1 MKLNNMKRAAAAVA
15 SMALLLGLAGCGA
28 GSSSSAAQ
36 SGASSTAS
44 STVNTEST
52 GACKTGLGIV
62 VGASVKDD
70 RNASAVSTA
79 VAVVLDSEGRIV
91 SAALDV
97 AQNSGSAN
105 EDGTLAVAESY
116 QTKQELGD
124 DYGMRKAS
132 GIGKEWYEQADAF
145 CAYIVGMTAD
155 EVAAIPT
162 DGSDADLAAGCTVG
176 VDTFIEAAVKACQN
190 AQELGANAGDTLSLA
205 IVSENAHGNKDATAE
220 EDGKLEIDST
230 FVVVTKDADGK
241 VTSAVCDMV
250 QAAFTVAAD
259 GTLTAPEAVLTKL
272 EKGDDYGMR
281 KASSIGKEWY
291 EQSEGFCAYLV
302 GKDAGEIAAIPTDGS
317 DADLAASCTVG
328 IDSML
333 NAAIKAAQ

>member
-1 MKLNNMKRAAAAVA
+1 MKMNSMKRAAAAVA

-28 GSSSSAAQ
+28 GSSSSAA
-36 SGASSTAS
+36 SSEAGSTAGNVS
-44 STVNTEST
+44 A
-52 GACKTGLGIV
+52 GAYKTGLGIV
-62 VGASVKDD
+62 VE
-70 RNASAVSTA
+70 ASADENKATINNTA
-79 VAVVLDSEGRIV
+79 VAVVLDGEGRIV
-91 SAALDV
+91 SAKLDV
-97 AQNSGSAN
+97 AQNKGSAN
-105 EDGTLAVAESY
+105 EDGTLVLADSY
-116 QTKQELGD
+116 VTKQEKGD

-176 VDTFIEAAVKACQN
+176 VDTFVAAVVKACEN
-190 AQELGANAGDTLSLA
+190 AQELGAAEGDTLSLA
-205 IVSENAHGNKDATAE
+205 IVSENAHGSKDATAE

-230 FVVVTKDADGK
+230 FVAMTKGADGK
-241 VTSAVCDMV
+241 VTSAVCDMAQV
-250 QAAFTVAAD
+250 AFTVAAD
-259 GTLTAPEAVLTKL
+259 GTMTAPESVATKL

-281 KASSIGKEWY
+281 KASGIGKEWY

-302 GKDAGEIAAIPTDGS
+302 GKTAAEIAAIPADGS

-328 IDSML
+328 MDSML
-333 NAAIKAAQ
+333 NAAVKAAQ